1 MKQKKIINNNSK
13 RTANRSF
20 NIISF
25 GNIHLNRT
33 ELLFQ
38 NQQGLPHT
46 ENLFLRI

>member
-1 MKQKKIINNNSK
+1 MKQKKIINSSSK

-25 GNIHLNRT
+25 ENIHLNRA
-33 ELLFQ
+33 ELQ
-38 NQQGLPHT
+38 NQQDLPYT